1 MTGEEKNEI
10 IKKID
15 ELLELCQYRNVPM
28 FVTVAMEDD
37 GSTTTYYNRMHS
49 AKSHNIH
56 LSDDQ
61 ISKHILIADGF
72 SAVPPRESLEVEMD
86 ELLTGLSEGE

>member
-1 MTGEEKNEI
+1 
-10 IKKID
+10 
-15 ELLELCQYRNVPM
+15 
-28 FVTVAMEDD
+28 
-37 GSTTTYYNRMHS
+37 MHS
-49 AKSHNIH
+49 AKAHNIH